1 MRKGFICAVPLALA
15 VAAFAQTRPRDPF
28 IFRTA
33 INFDNSTTSSA
44 RPGNQKNRLVALLL
58 NSGFTALY
66 GTETGAGCG
75 LYQVRTGT
83 AQDGNST
90 YGHVA
95 YGSVLIF
102 SGGAVLHRN
111 TTAQL
116 WELLDNGTATASQTV
131 YRGFTY
137 TNAAGTAAAL
147 RYDVIAGNT
156 TVRISEAPEYVAG
169 GSGGLRRTLT
179 VTGLGANQSVRTRL
193 TGTTATG
200 ESWTAGSGGT
210 ISGTSPQYFNIAA
223 NGTAVVTGSW

>member
-1 MRKGFICAVPLALA
+1 MRKGFICAVTLASA

-33 INFDNSTTSSA
+33 INFDNSTNSSA

-58 NSGFTALY
+58 SSGFTALY
-66 GTETGAGCG
+66 STETGQGCG

-90 YGHVA
+90 YGHLA

-102 SGGAVLHRN
+102 NGGSVLHRN
-111 TTAQL
+111 TTAQM
-116 WELLDNGTATASQTV
+116 WEVLNNGTATTSQTV

-137 TNAAGTAAAL
+137 TNAAQTTAAL
-147 RYDVIAGNT
+147 RYDIIAGGAT
-156 TVRISEAPEYVAG
+156 IKISEEPEYVSG
-169 GSGGLRRTLT
+169 GNGGLRRTIT
-179 VTGLGANQSVRTRL
+179 VSGLGTGQSVRTRL

-200 ESWTAGSGGT
+200 ESWAAGSGGT
-210 ISGTSPQYFNIAA
+210 ISGSNPQYFNIAA